1 MVVGA
6 LAYVLASRSL
16 EVRITKYLEEQ
27 AFQISNITDRL
38 FTDAA
43 ADTATWTRLSV
54 FRGGLI
60 FNSYEKSEQYLRDFQ
75 EAHPQYRALHLY
87 DRNGGRVASSSPGEQ
102 GAVTPEDLDAVLSGK
117 PAVSGVR
124 RGESGFNVVFAAPVL
139 STMDQ
144 TVSGA
149 VVVEL
154 DWDKV
159 LSMIQEAQEHAQQR
173 GQKSYRIILID
184 GAGQVVADEDRTR
197 ILRSSLPAEGV
208 VQSALSGDRGYG
220 YESLDQEEEL
230 LVGYAP
236 LPGLAGGSSQSGA
249 CLVTESS
256 REALTPVA
264 QLGWA
269 LFAIALGAVGAAL
282 FLSRVVSRMVVL
294 PVQAAS
300 DQAQAIA
307 RGELSGNIDVPA
319 KDELAELIDSLNG
332 MSEELRQVAELAD
345 EVAKGRMPKALKPR
359 SERDRLRHSL
369 QNMTGYF
376 KRMSGRAEQI
386 AGGDL
391 TTKGKSVSQDDILGR
406 TFEAMAWTLQE
417 LVSEVQSLANHSAS
431 ASAEIAASA
440 EQSARMGEQATQSA
454 EQLMGTMRH
463 MSSSIGKIAGE
474 GGTSQGS
481 SLGQMSESIKS
492 TAGNVQR
499 LVLVAREA
507 AQSTNTGRHAMGE
520 ASQGMEKINSAI
532 GGATEIVEALG
543 SRAENIGQIVAVI
556 EDIAEQTNLL
566 ALNAAIE
573 AARAGEHGAGF
584 AVVAEEVRRL
594 AERSAK
600 SASEIASL
608 IRDIDIRV
616 RSAVNVMTSSGRT
629 VEEGIA
635 RTNDV
640 AQALQAIDQVVS
652 ELNTLTVDIESA
664 TSIQTKGAE
673 QIAGSA
679 SELHRGTAE
688 VMVTARAMK
697 EMVSENASG
706 ASQLAESAH
715 SLSDQ
720 VERLHQKLGRFK
732 VDQARSQGSS

>member
-1 MVVGA
+1 M
-6 LAYVLASRSL
+6 
-16 EVRITKYLEEQ
+16 RITEYLEEQ
-27 AFQISNITDRL
+27 AYQISNTTDQMI
-38 FTDAA
+38 TDAA
-43 ADTATWTRLSV
+43 ADVATWTRLSV
-54 FRGGLI
+54 FRGALV
-60 FNSYEKSEQYLRDFQ
+60 FNSYEKSEEYLREFK
-75 EAHPQYRALHLY
+75 EAYPQYRGLHLY
-87 DRNGGRVASSSPGEQ
+87 DRNGARVASSSAGEEST
-102 GAVTPEDLDAVLSGK
+102 VTSEDLDAVLSGRSS
-117 PAVSGVR
+117 VSGIR

-149 VVVEL
+149 VVAEL

-159 LSMIQEAQEHAQQR
+159 MSLLQEAREHAQQR
-173 GQKSYRIILID
+173 GQESYQIILID
-184 GAGQVVADEDRTR
+184 GTGRIVADEDRAR
-197 ILRSSLPAEGV
+197 ILRSSLPTEGV
-208 VQSALSGDRGYG
+208 VQSALSGGRGYG
-220 YESLDQEEEL
+220 YESLDQEEEF

-236 LPGLAGGSSQSGA
+236 VPGLAGGSSQSGA

-256 REALTPVA
+256 REALKPVA
-264 QLGWA
+264 QLFWA
-269 LFAIALGAVGAAL
+269 LSAIAMGAIGAAM
-282 FLSRVVSRMVVL
+282 FLSRIVSQMVVL

-300 DQAQAIA
+300 AQAQAIA
-307 RGELSGNIDVPA
+307 KGELSGNIDVPA
-319 KDELAELIDSLNG
+319 KDELADLIDSLNS
-332 MSEELRQVAELAD
+332 MSGELRQVAELAE

-359 SERDRLRHSL
+359 SEQDRLRHSL

-391 TTKGKSVSQDDILGR
+391 TTNGTTVSQDDILGR
-406 TFEAMAWTLQE
+406 TFEAMTWTLQE
-417 LVSEVQSLANHSAS
+417 LVSEVQALANHSAS

-454 EQLMGTMRH
+454 EQLMGTMRD

-481 SLGQMSESIKS
+481 SLDQMSESIKA
-492 TAGNVQR
+492 TAGNVER
-499 LVLVAREA
+499 LVVVAREA
-507 AQSTNTGRHAMGE
+507 AQSTGTGRHAMGE

-532 GGATEIVEALG
+532 GGAAEIVEALG
-543 SRAENIGQIVAVI
+543 ARAENIGQIVAVI

-584 AVVAEEVRRL
+584 AVVAEEVRKL

-600 SASEIASL
+600 SASEIAAL

-616 RSAVNVMTSSGRT
+616 RSAVNVMTSSGVT

-640 AQALQAIDQVVS
+640 AQALQAIDQVVG
-652 ELNTLTVDIESA
+652 ELNTLIAEIESA
-664 TSIQTKGAE
+664 ASIQTKGAE

-679 SELHRGTAE
+679 RELHRGTAE
-688 VMVTARAMK
+688 VMVTAKAMR
-697 EMVSENASG
+697 EMVSENAFG

-720 VERLHQKLGRFK
+720 VERLHQKLAGFK
-732 VDQARSQGSS
+732 VDVSSKQ